1 MDFSTFKTCFGN
13 KKKNTN
19 KRMTKQIKDQQKIF
33 ANLIY
38 RKHLYPEYVNNSQ
51 HLTVRKMNK

>member
-1 MDFSTFKTCFGN
+1 
-13 KKKNTN
+13 
-19 KRMTKQIKDQQKIF
+19 MTKQIKDQQKIF